1 MMIGKIL
8 GWMKEWRP
16 SIKFPYFADT
26 QSLRVKQEPKNMI
39 TLLITLLCIG
49 FSFLFFKDTEKGW
62 LGFLIMLTKCGNPLI
77 WDAHLQKEVMKSNHF
92 LVESIERKP
101 NQSLLVTTLIFP
113 KLWSP
118 HGLWLPK
125 ESSVNTWGTRQLEGT
140 KGTHTISSRN
150 THISAKLPP
159 PILWSL
165 YAPQLQPKT
174 KPQHFFLKNP
184 K

>member
-174 KPQHFFLKNP
+174 KPQQFFLKNP